1 MSLSKILTDYVAAAS
16 RASLFSTDNIMM
28 GYDNPFNTARTATYP
43 AIVIKPPESKIKIV
57 GQSYT
62 TEVSVSIA
70 DYQGT
75 ATERATWEA
84 LETRATTFVRNWE
97 LYGTY
102 SRPSGDVTVTPLAL
116 GVAVD
121 GVHGVLL
128 RFNVTIDCA
137 V

>member
-16 RASLFSTDNIMM
+16 RASLFSTDNILM

-75 ATERATWEA
+75 ATERAT
-84 LETRATTFVRNWE
+84 
-97 LYGTY
+97 
-102 SRPSGDVTVTPLAL
+102 
-116 GVAVD
+116 
-121 GVHGVLL
+121 
-128 RFNVTIDCA
+128 
-137 V
+137 